1 MGNQQRGQEPE
12 GNGAK
17 ASSQGGFGDVTRRQW
32 GISNEARSQ
41 REMVPRPVAKVGL
54 VMWLG
59 ESGESATWP
68 VAREKRFR
76 GQ

>member
-1 MGNQQRGQEPE
+1 MGNLQRGQEPE

-41 REMVPRPVAKVGL
+41 RETVPRPVAKVGL
-54 VMWLG
+54 VMWLRD
-59 ESGESATWP
+59 SGEFATWP
-68 VAREKRFR
+68 GAGGKRCR